1 MNLFQVAKINQWK
14 NPVSAIKWF
23 NSLKDKHLIKFDLFD
38 IKGFC
43 PSITQDLLNKALNF
57 ASEKLDIGVI
67 NHARKS
73 LVFDR
78 SHNWI
83 KKQGL
88 FDMQMGA
95 YDGAELCKLVGT
107 SMLNILFK
115 NI

>member
-1 MNLFQVAKINQWK
+1 MIVRTKYSDKFSSNF
-14 NPVSAIKWF
+14 SAIKWF

-43 PSITQDLLNKALNF
+43 PSITQDLLNKALTF
-57 ASEKLDIGVI
+57 ACEKLDIGVI

-88 FDMQMGA
+88 FDM
-95 YDGAELCKLVGT
+95 
-107 SMLNILFK
+107 
-115 NI
+115 